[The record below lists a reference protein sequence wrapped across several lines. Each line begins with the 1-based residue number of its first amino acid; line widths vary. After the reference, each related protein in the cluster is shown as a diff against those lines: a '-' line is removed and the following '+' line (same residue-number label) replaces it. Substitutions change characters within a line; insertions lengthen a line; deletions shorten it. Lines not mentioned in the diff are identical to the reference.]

1 MLLDAR
7 VRTAHADA
15 WAVEGMLREPQGGG
29 TAALRGI
36 RVMASGLPHPQWNGA
51 DVTGPDADLEGA
63 RAFYAARRVP
73 WGVRVPV
80 GDPVGRRPAPV
91 PDAADGPR
99 RGRASGRPPDVPE
112 PRAARGGAGRHR
124 RRCWRSTARRSG
136 SIPRIQRPWLE
147 PHLDAPAITVAL
159 AELAGEPVGTA
170 YALRSDGAAGP
181 AVFLAGVAV
190 AEPARRRGIAA
201 AMSSWLLARAFAGG
215 ARLAHL
221 HPDTDDAARVYAR
234 LGFADAGALDIYVDL

>member
-1 MLLDAR
+1 VLLAAR

-15 WAVEGMLREPQGGG
+15 WAVEGVLRESQGGG

-51 DVTGPDADLEGA
+51 DVTGPDADLDGA
-63 RAFYAARRVP
+63 RAFYAARGLP

-80 GDPVGRRPAPV
+80 GIPWHAGRHLFRMRLMGLAPSGFRPAPDV
-91 PDAADGPR
+91 PGLVLREAGRADAAPVLAIDAAAFGADPR
-99 RGRASGRPPDVPE
+99 LQA
-112 PRAARGGAGRHR
+112 
-124 RRCWRSTARRSG
+124 
-136 SIPRIQRPWLE
+136 PWLE
-147 PHLDAPAITVAL
+147 PHLDAPGITVAL
-159 AELAGEPVGTA
+159 AELAGEPVATA

-181 AVFLAGVAV
+181 AAFLAGVAV
-190 AEPARRRGIAA
+190 AEAVRRRGIAS

-221 HPDTDDAARVYAR
+221 HPDTDAAARVYER
-234 LGFADAGALDIYVDL
+234 LGFADAGALDIYVDP

>member
-1 MLLDAR
+1 MLLHAR

-15 WAVEGMLREPQGGG
+15 WAVEGLLREPHGGG
-29 TAALRGI
+29 TAALRSI

-63 RAFYAARRVP
+63 KAFYAARGLP

-80 GDPVGRRPAPV
+80 GIPW
-91 PDAADGPR
+91 
-99 RGRASGRPPDVPE
+99 
-112 PRAARGGAGRHR
+112 GAGRHLFR
-124 RRCWRSTARRSG
+124 MRLMGLAPPGFRPAPDVPGLALREAGPGDAELVLAIDTAAFG
-136 SIPRIQRPWLE
+136 ADPRLQGPWLE
-147 PHLDAPAITVAL
+147 PHLAAPGITVAL

-181 AVFLAGVAV
+181 AAFLAGVAV
-190 AEPARRRGIAA
+190 AEPVRRRGIAG
-201 AMSSWLLARAFAGG
+201 AMSSWLVARAFAGG

-221 HPDTDDAARVYAR
+221 HPDTDAAARVYAR

>member
-1 MLLDAR
+1 VFLDAR

-15 WAVEGMLREPQGGG
+15 WAVEGMLRERQGGA

-51 DVTGPDADLEGA
+51 DVTGPDADLDGA
-63 RAFYAARRVP
+63 RAFFAERRLP

-80 GDPVGRRPAPV
+80 GIPW
-91 PDAADGPR
+91 
-99 RGRASGRPPDVPE
+99 
-112 PRAARGGAGRHR
+112 GAGRHLFR
-124 RRCWRSTARRSG
+124 MRLMGLAEADFRPAPDVPGLALREAG
-136 SIPRIQRPWLE
+136 PAEAGVVLAIDAAAFGADPRLQGPWIE
-147 PHLDAPAITVAL
+147 PHLDAPGITVAL

-170 YALRSDGAAGP
+170 YTLRSDGAAGP

-190 AEPARRRGIAA
+190 AAAARRRGIAA

-221 HPDTDDAARVYAR
+221 HPDTDAAARVYER

>member
-1 MLLDAR
+1 VLLDAR

-63 RAFYAARRVP
+63 RAFFAARRLP

-80 GDPVGRRPAPV
+80 GIPWDAGRHLFRMRLMGVTAPDFRPAPDV
-91 PDAADGPR
+91 PDLAL
-99 RGRASGRPPDVPE
+99 
-112 PRAARGGAGRHR
+112 RAAGPADIEAVLAID
-124 RRCWRSTARRSG
+124 STAFG
-136 SIPRIQRPWLE
+136 VDPRLQRPWLE
-147 PHLDAPAITVAL
+147 PHLDAPGITVAL

-170 YALRSDGAAGP
+170 YTLRSDGAAGL
-181 AVFLAGVAV
+181 AAFLAGVAV
-190 AEPARRRGIAA
+190 AGPVRGRGIAA
-201 AMSSWLLARAFAGG
+201 AMSAWLLTRAFAGG
-215 ARLAHL
+215 AHLAHL
-221 HPDTDDAARVYAR
+221 HPDTDAAARVYTR
-234 LGFADAGALDIYVDL
+234 LGFTDAGALDIYVDL